1 MTTSARPA
9 RSARK
14 VTPQSAGVFVISLAA
29 AVALL
34 YFGRAFLITLAAAVM
49 IAFILEPFV
58 GLIMRLRLPRAVA
71 SFVVCSVAVCVVYL
85 LGLGIY
91 TQAEGLIA
99 DLPNYQ
105 QRIDTLSE
113 EVLARVEAIERSVVD
128 IVVPRRLRQ
137 RDEPVP
143 APKPEPPP
151 APRSRRRAAAQE
163 PVQTGPPPI
172 QEVRIRSEHAP
183 LVDFLYSHLGGVY
196 EVVLMASFVP
206 FLVYFML
213 SWQDHIHRSFLQLFQ
228 DQGRA
233 VAEKTLDGIAIM
245 VRAFVVGNFVLALLL
260 GLASSAVFWLFH
272 LPYPLLAGPLSG
284 FLSLIPYIG
293 LPLALIPPLFA
304 ALAVYS
310 KMAPFV
316 LLLGIVAVL
325 HLLAMNLLYPKI
337 VGPRVHLNP
346 LVVTVAL
353 MFWSVLWGAA
363 GLILAIPLTAAVKA
377 VCDNV
382 PSLQAYGRFLGD

>member
-1 MTTSARPA
+1 MA
-9 RSARK
+9 
-14 VTPQSAGVFVISLAA
+14 VLSLAA

-34 YFGRAFLITLAAAVM
+34 YYGRAFIITLASAVM

-58 GLIMRLRLPRAVA
+58 ALTMRLRLPRAVA
-71 SFVVCSVAVCVVYL
+71 SFAVCSVAICVVYL
-85 LGLGIY
+85 LGLGVF

-113 EVLARVEAIERSVVD
+113 QVLARVEAVERSVVD
-128 IVVPRRLRQ
+128 IVVPKRLRQ
-137 RDEPVP
+137 REQAVTAPP
-143 APKPEPPP
+143 PKPELQQ
-151 APRSRRRAAAQE
+151 ARSRRRPAAQE

-172 QEVRIRSEHAP
+172 QEVRIRPERAP
-183 LVDFLYSHLGGVY
+183 VVEFLYSHLGGVY
-196 EVVLMASFVP
+196 EVLLMASFVP

-213 SWQDHIHRSFLQLFQ
+213 SWQDHIHRSFLQLFE
-228 DQGRA
+228 DHGRA

-245 VRAFVVGNFVLALLL
+245 VRAFVVGNFVLGLLV
-260 GLASSAVFWLFH
+260 GLASTGVFWAFN
-272 LPYPLLAGPLSG
+272 LPYPLLSGPVSG

-293 LPLALIPPLFA
+293 MPLALVPPFLG
-304 ALAVYS
+304 ALAVYNT
-310 KMAPFV
+310 MGPFV
-316 LLLGIVAVL
+316 LLLGIVAVF

-346 LVVTVAL
+346 LVVTIAL

-363 GLILAIPLTAAVKA
+363 GLILAIPLTAAIKA
-377 VCDNV
+377 VCDNI
-382 PSLQAYGRFLGD
+382 PSLQPYGRFLGD